1 MRGRGEVHLG
11 QYTQF
16 SEYFQTCCLP
26 HFLWSFQALP
36 GLGHW
41 PIFPPFFPHGP
52 AKGVPRTVQNS
63 PALQERLLG
72 LAHRLQSR
80 KQLVLEQLRFKL
92 CRFNSTWFCFVLFSI
107 VNITEAFPGG
117 SVVKNPPAHAGDLSS
132 IPGSGRSHGEGN
144 GYLLQYSYLENSM
157 DREAWWATVHWVSK
171 ESDTTE

>member
-16 SEYFQTCCLP
+16 SEYFQTCSLP

-41 PIFPPFFPHGP
+41 PIFPPSFPHGP
-52 AKGVPRTVQNS
+52 AKGVLRTVQNS

-80 KQLVLEQLRFKL
+80 IQLVLEQLRFKL
-92 CRFNSTWFCFVLFSI
+92 CRFNSTWFFFFFFNSKHYRGLPSRLSGKEPTCPCRRPEFHPWIRKIPWRRKWLPTPVFL
-107 VNITEAFPGG
+107 PGEFHG
-117 SVVKNPPAHAGDLSS
+117 QRSLVGYGP
-132 IPGSGRSHGEGN
+132 SGLKRVRHN
-144 GYLLQYSYLENSM
+144 
-157 DREAWWATVHWVSK
+157 
-171 ESDTTE
+171 